1 MNQNDNT
8 NTNVVPLTPFTGG
21 RKKARR
27 FAMQSL
33 YSWYMSNNSL
43 KDIETHTLLE
53 HASEHFDREYFKQVL
68 YEVPARLSDIADAL
82 NPHLARAMEE
92 LDPIE
97 LSVLRVAT
105 FELLYRPDIPYKVV
119 INEALELV
127 KTFGAT
133 ESHKFVNGVLDKV
146 ARDCRQI
153 EMR

>member
-1 MNQNDNT
+1 MR
-8 NTNVVPLTPFTGG
+8 G

-33 YSWYMSNNSL
+33 YSWHISKNDLN
-43 KDIETHTLLE
+43 DVEEHTLLE
-53 HASEHFDREYFKQVL
+53 HAEEEFDREYFKHLL
-68 YEVPARLSDIADAL
+68 YEVPTHLSDISQAL
-82 NPHLARAMEE
+82 NPHLARPIDE

-97 LSVLRVAT
+97 LSVLRIAA

-146 ARDCRQI
+146 ARDLRQTEI
-153 EMR
+153 LR